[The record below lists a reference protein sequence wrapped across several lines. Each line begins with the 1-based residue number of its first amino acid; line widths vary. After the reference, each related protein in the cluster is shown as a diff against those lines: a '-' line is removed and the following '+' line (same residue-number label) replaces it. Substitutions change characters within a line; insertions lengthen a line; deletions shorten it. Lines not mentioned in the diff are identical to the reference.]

1 MPKENIVPS
10 DDIFLDN
17 FLKSLQ
23 TSDEIAD
30 TTYRKEMMQEYIKSF
45 YDDFSIPK
53 SHILKIIEF
62 VAGTE
67 EERNMKYSY
76 YKDKEFK
83 YNDETVI
90 FKGENKSIYYFENKN
105 GEKINLPEKEAYKIF
120 NAYKQEQRKE
130 KLDSTQKMLE
140 NGCKEIFTSDKYKNY
155 LNVMSQFRRYSVRN
169 NILILMQKPDA
180 TMVASATD
188 WKEKFGRYV
197 NKGEKGIQILRPNYV
212 ERKIYEEKKD
222 EATGEV
228 IKDENNKPIKVDT
241 GKTKRVLQGFST
253 ASVFDVSQTNGKEL
267 PQLVTKLNMEVSNF
281 NKIIDGI
288 TAISPCPI
296 IFEPLTHYPERV
308 SGYYSN
314 NNEIHIRDTMSEAQT
329 IKTAIHELA
338 HATYH
343 SNINNNSKDKNTKEV
358 EAESI
363 AYIVS
368 NTLGID
374 TSNYSFG
381 YIASWAKNKDL
392 PELISS
398 SDTIKKASNEIIEK
412 LENAMPD
419 LFEQIEKNKINT
431 TTLEKEADKN
441 KELKLSFTDYT
452 KTLPK
457 DDNKLII
464 NQEAFDYIKKNY
476 NDVISEIILSNC
488 HFDTVD
494 FSAKLLNEKYKFNS
508 LENCSFVGCVFDNSI
523 NLTSLKGST
532 FLNCNFN
539 NMSIESGDFTS
550 AEFINAKFKNCNIQS
565 SFVDTK
571 LYGCIFE
578 NTKLENS
585 DFNRAILGDC
595 KFDKNCSFNHLK
607 NIDTVMFDP
616 ENVQNKLLAIRLSG
630 KIIKEG
636 QQLNSFKSIVEGAQ
650 QKLNAEQQ
658 KISKEIAKSEM
669 SM

>member
-1 MPKENIVPS
+1 MKCGEYMLKKNIVPS
-10 DDIFLDN
+10 DDVFLDN

-23 TSDEIAD
+23 TSNEIDD

-83 YNDETVI
+83 YNDEAVI

-120 NAYKQEQRKE
+120 NDYKQEQRKE
-130 KLDSTQKMLE
+130 KLDSTQKILE
-140 NGCKEIFTSDKYKNY
+140 NGCKEIFTSGKYKNY

-169 NILILMQKPDA
+169 NILILMQKSDA

-197 NKGEKGIQILRPNYV
+197 NKGEKGLQILRPNYV

-228 IKDENNKPIKVDT
+228 IKDDNNNTIKVDT
-241 GKTKRVLQGFST
+241 GKTERVLQGFST

-281 NKIIDGI
+281 NKIISGI
-288 TAISPCPI
+288 ASISPCPI
-296 IFEPLTHYPERV
+296 FFEPLTNYSEGV
-308 SGYYSN
+308 NGYYS

-343 SNINNNSKDKNTKEV
+343 SNINNNSKDRNTKEV

-374 TSNYSFG
+374 TSDYSFG
-381 YIASWAKNKDL
+381 YIASWAKNKDI

-412 LENAMPD
+412 LENVMPD
-419 LFEQIEKNKINT
+419 LFEQIEKNTEI
-431 TTLEKEADKN
+431 
-441 KELKLSFTDYT
+441 KLSFTDYIN
-452 KTLPK
+452 TLPK

-464 NQEAFDYIKKNY
+464 NQDIFDYIKKNY
-476 NDVISEIILSNC
+476 NDILSGIILSNC

-494 FSAKLLNEKYKFNS
+494 FSANEKYKFNS
-508 LENCSFVGCVFDNSI
+508 LENCSFVGCVFNDSV
-523 NLTSLKGST
+523 NLISLKGSA

-550 AEFINAKFKNCNIQS
+550 AEFINAEFKNCNIQS
-565 SFVDTK
+565 SFVDARF
-571 LYGCIFE
+571 YGCIFE
-578 NTKLENS
+578 NTKLENA
-585 DFNRAILGDC
+585 DFNRTMLSDC

-607 NIDTVMFDP
+607 NIDTVIFDP
-616 ENVQNKLLAIRLSG
+616 ENDQNKLLSIRLSG

-636 QQLNSFKSIVEGAQ
+636 QQLNSFKSIVERAH
-650 QKLNAEQQ
+650 QKLNTAQQ
-658 KISKEIAKSEM
+658 NMSKEIVKSEM